1 MTTRRTFRGFG
12 LSAIDGKGRVAI
24 PAKLRATLEINSG
37 NERVIA
43 LSRSRTS
50 PCLTGY
56 DLPYSDLLP
65 EVLAREM
72 AEREPDAPKMSRENL
87 NRMAFG
93 VVEDVPYDAS
103 GRLVIPPFMRKLG
116 QLEDLAFFHGSGDII
131 EIWNPQVLLNTPDA
145 PPMLLDL
152 VTFLLEERAAK

>member
-1 MTTRRTFRGFG
+1 MNTRRTYRGFG
-12 LSAIDGKGRVAI
+12 LSGIDGKGRVAI
-24 PAKLRATLEINSG
+24 PAKLRATLEVNSN

-56 DLPYSDLLP
+56 DLPFADMLP
-65 EVLAREM
+65 EMLAQEM
-72 AEREPDAPKMSRENL
+72 AEQEGGAKLSRENL

-116 QLEDLAFFHGSGDII
+116 QLEDLAFFHGSGHII
-131 EIWNPQVLLNTPDA
+131 EIWNPHVLLKTDDV
-145 PPMLLDL
+145 PPMLVEL
-152 VTFLLEERAAK
+152 VQFLLEEKGVK

>member
-1 MTTRRTFRGFG
+1 MTIRRTYRGFG

-24 PAKLRATLEINSG
+24 PAKLRATLEYNSA

-43 LSRSRTS
+43 LSRSRSS

-56 DLPYSDLLP
+56 DLPYADILP
-65 EVLAREM
+65 ETLAQEM
-72 AEREPDAPKMSRENL
+72 AEREPDAPRMSRENL

-116 QLEDLAFFHGSGDII
+116 QLDDLAFFHGSGHII
-131 EIWNPQVLLNTPDA
+131 EIWNPHVLIQAEDV
-145 PPMLLDL
+145 PPMLVEL
-152 VTFLLEERAAK
+152 VNFLLEERAAK

>member
-1 MTTRRTFRGFG
+1 MTTRRTYRGFG

-24 PAKLRATLEINSG
+24 PAKLRATLEFNSV

-43 LSRSRTS
+43 LSRSRSS

-56 DLPYSDLLP
+56 DVPYADILPD
-65 EVLAREM
+65 VLAQEM
-72 AEREPDAPKMSRENL
+72 AEQDPSAPRMSRENL

-116 QLEDLAFFHGSGDII
+116 QLEDLAFFHGSGHII
-131 EIWNPQVLLNTPDA
+131 EIWNPQVLLKTEGA
-145 PPMLLDL
+145 PPMLVELAS
-152 VTFLLEERAAK
+152 FLLEERAAK

>member
-1 MTTRRTFRGFG
+1 MNTRRTYRGFG
-12 LSAIDGKGRVAI
+12 LSGIDGKGRVAI
-24 PAKLRATLEINSG
+24 PAKLRATLEVNSN

-56 DLPYSDLLP
+56 DLPFADMLP
-65 EVLAREM
+65 DVLAQEM
-72 AEREPDAPKMSRENL
+72 TEQEGGAKLSRENL

-116 QLEDLAFFHGSGDII
+116 QLEDLAFFHGSGHII
-131 EIWNPQVLLNTPDA
+131 EIWNPHVLLKADDV
-145 PPMLLDL
+145 PPMLVEL
-152 VTFLLEERAAK
+152 VQFLLEEKGMK